1 MLKARK
7 KYDFMDNI
15 GSKSW
20 RKERTKTLE
29 GSQEHGGEGHHYH
42 EVKTEAKGYMKCKQ
56 QGKNVRS
63 CAHNNVKG
71 KILL

>member
-20 RKERTKTLE
+20 RKEKTKTLE

-42 EVKTEAKGYMKCKQ
+42 EAKLK
-56 QGKNVRS
+56 RRD
-63 CAHNNVKG
+63 
-71 KILL
+71 I